1 MAEKKKNS
9 STRERIIENAKKH
22 FYCDGYSKTRMQDIA
37 DDTGIALGSLS
48 YHFKKKE
55 AIVSSILKIFL
66 ERLYDHTLENT
77 DKPLNALELHFYASI
92 PYYENLLTEENT
104 KRFYYEFTQA
114 QSVHST
120 NYGGSELADFI
131 TEVYHQSLKD
141 YHIFVDDAYANMAQK
156 FGYGGRVQ
164 MVIDYVEGALG
175 TVNIAEMANFL
186 SSSREMLLGVP
197 KAELDRIGQEA
208 ITFNRE
214 VDFSNIMPLT

>member
-37 DDTGIALGSLS
+37 DDTGIALGSL
-48 YHFKKKE
+48 
-55 AIVSSILKIFL
+55 
-66 ERLYDHTLENT
+66 
-77 DKPLNALELHFYASI
+77 
-92 PYYENLLTEENT
+92 ENT

-208 ITFNRE
+208 IAFNRE